1 MRKGCLDA
9 RINPLLTCIV
19 KMFKNKVKYYNFHF
33 SGLQVVLK
41 SIFKALAPLMQI
53 GLLVSF
59 AILIFAIIGLEFY
72 TGALHKTCYSIS
84 DLGQTAAFVVFLG
97 NFNFIALYNCRR
109 SPEFSSPV
117 QTQLSVMDW
126 TRSYLAPPTRPTPP
140 RPAPTSATCPRP
152 SASRSGGWAASRVT
166 CPVSRVPCH
175 VWCCRDQTTASP
187 ASTTSCSRCW
197 RCSSASPWRAGPA
210 CSTGW
215 AVSTTISSLQVKYAA
230 RIGTASYLSK
240 HLAPDIFT
248 IPKYNMGTTKENI
261 LQHIFLVLKYYLNRF
276 CFPFQTNDAVGDHW
290 NWAYFVPL
298 IVIGEFQNKPHHFL
312 TSHELFSGSFFM
324 LNLVLGVLSG

>member
-9 RINPLLTCIV
+9 RINPLLTFIV
-19 KMFKNKVKYYNFHF
+19 KMFKNKVKYYNIHF

-117 QTQLSVMDW
+117 QTQLS
-126 TRSYLAPPTRPTPP
+126 
-140 RPAPTSATCPRP
+140 AT
-152 SASRSGGWAASRVT
+152 
-166 CPVSRVPCH
+166 
-175 VWCCRDQTTASP
+175 D
-187 ASTTSCSRCW
+187 
-197 RCSSASPWRAGPA
+197 
-210 CSTGW
+210 
-215 AVSTTISSLQVKYAA
+215 
-230 RIGTASYLSK
+230 
-240 HLAPDIFT
+240 
-248 IPKYNMGTTKENI
+248 
-261 LQHIFLVLKYYLNRF
+261 
-276 CFPFQTNDAVGDHW
+276 
-290 NWAYFVPL
+290 
-298 IVIGEFQNKPHHFL
+298 
-312 TSHELFSGSFFM
+312 
-324 LNLVLGVLSG
+324 